1 MQEQEDPVKTV
12 LGNFAWDDRGLPLG
26 KSFLMVQWQ
35 DGGNL
40 DLYPTNEFDTAEI
53 VDPKP
58 QW

>member
-1 MQEQEDPVKTV
+1 VKTV

-40 DLYPTNEFDTAEI
+40 EFVYPTNEFDTAEI